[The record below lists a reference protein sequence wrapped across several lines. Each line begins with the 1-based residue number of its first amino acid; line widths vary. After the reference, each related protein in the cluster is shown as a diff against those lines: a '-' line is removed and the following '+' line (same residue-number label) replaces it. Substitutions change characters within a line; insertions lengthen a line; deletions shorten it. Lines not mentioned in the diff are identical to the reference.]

1 MILSWIGGWTIISEL
16 LLTLIALR
24 RILNRRKYRER
35 YGPRELEQLL
45 QLRTVTADPPPE
57 KIHSAPWSPA
67 IDSSAAAMDL
77 WFAPTIARAAVRRS
91 GRAGAGASQ

>member
-1 MILSWIGGWTIISEL
+1 MSRSRI
-16 LLTLIALR
+16 R

-45 QLRTVTADPPPE
+45 QLRTVTSDLQPE

-67 IDSSAAAMDL
+67 IDTSAAAMDL
-77 WFAPTIARAAVRRS
+77 WFAPTIAALRFAEAVAPGLVQANDRH
-91 GRAGAGASQ
+91 